1 MLLGISKFNSR
12 TMICKVQ
19 LNLFVLFPIK
29 MYLVFFRAID
39 SSKGNS
45 GVYPKD
51 CGMHYLI

>member
-1 MLLGISKFNSR
+1 
-12 TMICKVQ
+12 MICKVQ